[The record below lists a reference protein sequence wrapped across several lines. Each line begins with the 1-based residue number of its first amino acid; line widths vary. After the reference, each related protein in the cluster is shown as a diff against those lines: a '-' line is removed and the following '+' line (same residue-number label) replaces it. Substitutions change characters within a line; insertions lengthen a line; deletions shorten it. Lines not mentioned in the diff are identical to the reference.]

1 MHAGLVAA
9 GKRYGPRR
17 LNHGAYRLFQ
27 RFSEFIHPFYK
38 ATTVVRVKSNV
49 RAVGVRAG
57 TPVTISASSLSPSY
71 SNFKIVNSMRAIK
84 PPRNERCCWDGKGHH
99 ISVVF
104 SNSSRDWTELI
115 RMKWRFKWS
124 SYRPVVSSR
133 WQETPMMSPLPH
145 FTAETKRQ
153 VYLGWVPFHTARAS
167 QKLFCT

>member
-1 MHAGLVAA
+1 MLRAA
-9 GKRYGPRR
+9 PPESWR
-17 LNHGAYRLFQ
+17 LSL
-27 RFSEFIHPFYK
+27 
-38 ATTVVRVKSNV
+38 
-49 RAVGVRAG
+49 
-57 TPVTISASSLSPSY
+57 ISAVFGVQTSILQGNDCRTCQIERPGRRCSCRDSRHDFRVSLSPSY
-71 SNFKIVNSMRAIK
+71 SSFKIVNSIRAIK

-145 FTAETKRQ
+145 FTAETKRR

-167 QKLFCT
+167 QKLFYT